1 MGILVFI
8 VFSTVLT
15 LGIVIVHLNARRLS
29 GDNWE
34 ALVARI
40 QPIPFEDL
48 EKVALDHL
56 QPQGSQLLI
65 EPEELWKLVGG
76 FDGLKRMRQNADLII
91 QLAGHVRHWNFDE
104 SVVVAERI
112 RQDTVMLKRALF
124 KIQIQMLFSMRK
136 LHVPFYVHQ
145 AASAYYL
152 MTRRV
157 LALYQT
163 NQFVLYPRL
172 TEVL

>member
-8 VFSTVLT
+8 VFSMALT
-15 LGIVIVHLNARRLS
+15 LCIVIVHLNARRLS
-29 GDNWE
+29 GDDWE
-34 ALVARI
+34 ALISQI
-40 QPIPFEDL
+40 QPVPFESL

-56 QPQGSQLLI
+56 QPCGSQLLI
-65 EPEELWKLVGG
+65 EPEELWRLVGG
-76 FDGLKRMRQNADLII
+76 FDGLKKMQKNADLII
-91 QLAGHVRHWNFDE
+91 HLAAHVRRWNFDE
-104 SVVVAERI
+104 AIVVAERI
-112 RQDTVMLKRALF
+112 RQDSVMLKRALF
-124 KIQIQMLFSMRK
+124 KIQIQMFFSTRK

-172 TEVL
+172 AEIL

>member
-8 VFSTVLT
+8 VFSVILA
-15 LGIVIVHLNARRLS
+15 LGMVIVHWNARRLS
-29 GDNWE
+29 GQDWE
-34 ALVARI
+34 TLVARI
-40 QPIPFEDL
+40 QPIPFEGL

-65 EPEELWKLVGG
+65 QPEELWQLVGG
-76 FDGLKRMRQNADLII
+76 FDGLKKMRQNADLII
-91 QLAGHVRHWNFDE
+91 QLAAHVHHWNFDE
-104 SVVVAERI
+104 AIVVAERI
-112 RQDTVMLKRALF
+112 RQDAVLLKRALF
-124 KIQIQMLFSMRK
+124 RIHIQMLFSMRK
-136 LHVPFYVHQ
+136 LHVPFHVHQ
-145 AASAYYL
+145 AASSYYL

-172 TEVL
+172 MEVL

>member
-8 VFSTVLT
+8 VFSVVLT
-15 LGIVIVHLNARRLS
+15 LGMVLVYLNARRLS
-29 GDNWE
+29 GDDWE

-40 QPIPFEDL
+40 QPVPFEDL

-56 QPQGSQLLI
+56 QPHGSQLLI
-65 EPEELWKLVGG
+65 EPNELWQLVGG
-76 FDGLKRMRQNADLII
+76 FDGLKRMQKNADLMI
-91 QLAGHVRHWNFDE
+91 QLAAHVRRWNFDE
-104 SVVVAERI
+104 AVVVAERI

-124 KIQIQMLFSMRK
+124 KIQVQMFFSTRK

-172 TEVL
+172 AEML

>member
-1 MGILVFI
+1 MGIFVFI
-8 VFSTVLT
+8 AFSVVLS
-15 LGIVIVHLNARRLS
+15 LGVLVVHLNARRLS
-29 GDNWE
+29 GNNWD
-34 ALVARI
+34 AIVARI
-40 QPIPFEDL
+40 QPVPFEGL

-65 EPEELWKLVGG
+65 QPEELWQLVGG
-76 FDGLKRMRQNADLII
+76 FDGLKSMRQNADLII
-91 QLAGHVRHWNFDE
+91 VLAAHVRRWNFDE
-104 SVVVAERI
+104 AVVVAERI
-112 RQDTVMLKRALF
+112 RQDTVLLKRALLR
-124 KIQIQMLFSMRK
+124 IQIQMLFSTRR
-136 LHVPFYVHQ
+136 LRVPFYVHQ

>member
-1 MGILVFI
+1 MGIFVFF
-8 VFSTVLT
+8 VFS
-15 LGIVIVHLNARRLS
+15 VILSVSMAVVHLNARRLS
-29 GDNWE
+29 GNDWD
-34 ALVARI
+34 ALVARL
-40 QPIPFEDL
+40 QPVPFEGL

-65 EPEELWKLVGG
+65 QPEELWQLVGG

-91 QLAGHVRHWNFDE
+91 ELAAHVRRWNFDE
-104 SVVVAERI
+104 AIVVAERI

-124 KIQIQMLFSMRK
+124 RIQIQMFFSTRR

-157 LALYQT
+157 LALYEM

-172 TEVL
+172 AEVL

>member
-1 MGILVFI
+1 MGILIFVVSSMI
-8 VFSTVLT
+8 LT
-15 LGIVIVHLNARRLS
+15 LGLVIVHLKARRLS
-29 GDNWE
+29 GENWE
-34 ALVARI
+34 ALVAQI
-40 QPIPFEDL
+40 QRVPFEDL

-76 FDGLKRMRQNADLII
+76 FEGLKRMRQNADLII
-91 QLAGHVRHWNFDE
+91 QLAAHVRRWNFDE
-104 SVVVAERI
+104 SIVVAERI
-112 RQDTVMLKRALF
+112 RQDTVLLKRALF
-124 KIQIQMLFSMRK
+124 KIKIQMLFSMRK

>member
-8 VFSTVLT
+8 LFSAVLT
-15 LGIVIVHLNARRLS
+15 LGIVIVHLKARRLS
-29 GDNWE
+29 GDDWE

-40 QPIPFEDL
+40 QPVPFEGL

-76 FDGLKRMRQNADLII
+76 FDGLKRMRQNADLIV
-91 QLAGHVRHWNFDE
+91 QLAAHVRRWNFDE

-112 RQDTVMLKRALF
+112 RQDTVLLKRALF
-124 KIQIQMLFSMRK
+124 KIKVQMLFSTRK
-136 LHVPFYVHQ
+136 LHVPFYVHH

>member
-8 VFSTVLT
+8 VFSMALT
-15 LGIVIVHLNARRLS
+15 LGIVIVYLNARRLS

-34 ALVARI
+34 GLVARI
-40 QPIPFEDL
+40 QPVPFEDL

-91 QLAGHVRHWNFDE
+91 QLAAHVRRWNFDE

-145 AASAYYL
+145 AASSYYL

>member
-8 VFSTVLT
+8 VFSVILT
-15 LGIVIVHLNARRLS
+15 LGVVIVHLNVRRLS
-29 GDNWE
+29 GVDWE
-34 ALVARI
+34 SLVSQI
-40 QPIPFEDL
+40 QPVPFEGL

-56 QPQGSQLLI
+56 QPRGCQLSI
-65 EPEELWKLVGG
+65 EPEELWQLVGG
-76 FDGLKRMRQNADLII
+76 FDGLKKMQKNADLII
-91 QLAGHVRHWNFDE
+91 HLAAHVRRWNFDE
-104 SVVVAERI
+104 AIVVAERI
-112 RQDTVMLKRALF
+112 RQDSVMLKRALF
-124 KIQIQMLFSMRK
+124 RIQIQMFFSTRK

-152 MTRRV
+152 MTRRI

-172 TEVL
+172 AEML

>member
-8 VFSTVLT
+8 VFSMALT
-15 LGIVIVHLNARRLS
+15 LGIVIVYLNARRLS

-40 QPIPFEDL
+40 QPVPFEDL

-91 QLAGHVRHWNFDE
+91 QLAAHVRRWNFDE

-145 AASAYYL
+145 AASSYYL

>member
-8 VFSTVLT
+8 AFSVILA
-15 LGIVIVHLNARRLS
+15 LGIVIVHLKARRLS
-29 GDNWE
+29 GQDWE
-34 ALVARI
+34 TLVAQI
-40 QPIPFEDL
+40 QPVPFEGL

-65 EPEELWKLVGG
+65 QPEELWQLVGG
-76 FDGLKRMRQNADLII
+76 FEGLSKMRQNADLII
-91 QLAGHVRHWNFDE
+91 QLAAHVHRWNFDE
-104 SVVVAERI
+104 AIVVAERI
-112 RQDTVMLKRALF
+112 RQDTVLLKRALF
-124 KIQIQMLFSMRK
+124 RIHIQMLFSMRK
-136 LHVPFYVHQ
+136 LHVPFQVHQ

-172 TEVL
+172 VEVL